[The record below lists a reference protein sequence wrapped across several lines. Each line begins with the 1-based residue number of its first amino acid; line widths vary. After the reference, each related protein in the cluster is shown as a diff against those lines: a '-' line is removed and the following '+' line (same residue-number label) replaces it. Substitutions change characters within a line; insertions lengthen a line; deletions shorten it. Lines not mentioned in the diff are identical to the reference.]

1 MRKHSHS
8 YLRYAVISLMAF
20 LTLFPVA
27 FLVLNSF
34 KSQTEI
40 VKTPMALP
48 KNFSFDYI
56 GTAIEKINIG
66 PSFILTL
73 VITLLSVALIILVSS
88 AAAWMMVRFKSRFST
103 FLLLCF
109 TASML
114 ILFQAIMYPLIS
126 IFDNMGLKNVPGLI
140 LMYGG
145 FGLSMSLF
153 LYHGFIKSIPV
164 SLEEAAIIDGASPI
178 QVYFQVIMPL
188 LKPTTMT
195 VIILNGMWIWND
207 YLLPFLVIGNSPIKT
222 LTLSVY
228 FAKIESGQYGNSWDL
243 IFPAVLITITP
254 VIIMFLFLQKNII
267 KGISPA
273 PTNACGT
280 RGGGSWKPKASSM
293 G

>member
-1 MRKHSHS
+1 MRKNANS
-8 YLRYAVISLMAF
+8 YLRYAVVTIMALF
-20 LTLFPVA
+20 TIFPVI

-48 KNFSFDYI
+48 TSFSFEYI
-56 GTAIEKINIG
+56 TTAIEKINIG

-73 VITLLSVALIILVSS
+73 VITVLSVGLIVLVSS
-88 AAAWMMVRFKSRFST
+88 AAAWMMVRFKSKFST
-103 FLLLCF
+103 ILLLAF

-114 ILFQAIMYPLIS
+114 IPFQAIMYPLIS

-153 LYHGFIKSIPV
+153 LYHGFIKSIPA

-178 QVYFQVIMPL
+178 QVYFNVIMPL

-207 YLLPFLVIGNSPIKT
+207 YLLPFLVIGNSPVKT

-267 KGISPA
+267 KGLA
-273 PTNACGT
+273 DGAV
-280 RGGGSWKPKASSM
+280 K
-293 G
+293 

>member
-1 MRKHSHS
+1 MKKQVHS
-8 YLRYAVISLMAF
+8 YLRYIVVTVMAL
-20 LTLFPVA
+20 LTLFPVV

-48 KNFSFDYI
+48 KSFSFEYI
-56 GTAIEKINIG
+56 TTAIEKINIG

-73 VITLLSVALIILVSS
+73 VITVLSVGLIVLVSS
-88 AAAWMMVRFKSRFST
+88 AAAWMMVRFKSKFST
-103 FLLLCF
+103 VLLLAF

-114 ILFQAIMYPLIS
+114 IPFQAIMYPLIS

-153 LYHGFIKSIPV
+153 LYHGFIKSIPA

-178 QVYFQVIMPL
+178 QVYFNVIMPL

-267 KGISPA
+267 KGLA
-273 PTNACGT
+273 DGAV
-280 RGGGSWKPKASSM
+280 K
-293 G
+293 

>member
-1 MRKHSHS
+1 MKKHSNS
-8 YLRYAVISLMAF
+8 YLRYAVIFLMTL

-48 KNFSFDYI
+48 KNFSFEYI

-66 PSFILTL
+66 PSFVLTL

-88 AAAWMMVRFKSRFST
+88 AAAWMMVRFKSKFST

-114 ILFQAIMYPLIS
+114 IPFQAIMYPLIS

-228 FAKIESGQYGNSWDL
+228 FAKIESGQYGISWDL

-267 KGISPA
+267 KGISDGA
-273 PTNACGT
+273 V
-280 RGGGSWKPKASSM
+280 K
-293 G
+293 

>member
-1 MRKHSHS
+1 MRKNANS
-8 YLRYAVISLMAF
+8 YLRYAVVTIMALF
-20 LTLFPVA
+20 TIFPVV

-48 KNFSFDYI
+48 KSYSFEYI
-56 GTAIEKINIG
+56 TTAIEKINIG

-73 VITLLSVALIILVSS
+73 VITVLSVGLIVLVSS
-88 AAAWMMVRFKSRFST
+88 AAAWMMVRFKSKFST
-103 FLLLCF
+103 ILLLAF

-114 ILFQAIMYPLIS
+114 IPFQAIMYPLIS

-153 LYHGFIKSIPV
+153 LYHGFIKSIPA

-178 QVYFQVIMPL
+178 QVYFNVIMPL

-207 YLLPFLVIGNSPIKT
+207 YLLPFLVIGNSPVKT

-267 KGISPA
+267 KGLA
-273 PTNACGT
+273 DGAV
-280 RGGGSWKPKASSM
+280 K
-293 G
+293 

>member
-1 MRKHSHS
+1 MKKHSNS
-8 YLRYAVISLMAF
+8 YLRYAVIILMTL

-48 KNFSFDYI
+48 KNFSFEYI

-66 PSFILTL
+66 PSFVLTL

-88 AAAWMMVRFKSRFST
+88 AAAWMMVRFKSKFST

-114 ILFQAIMYPLIS
+114 IPFQAIMYPLIS

-267 KGISPA
+267 KGISDGA
-273 PTNACGT
+273 V
-280 RGGGSWKPKASSM
+280 K
-293 G
+293 

>member
-1 MRKHSHS
+1 MRKNKNS
-8 YLRYAVISLMAF
+8 YLRYAIITIMA
-20 LTLFPVA
+20 LFTIFPIV

-48 KNFSFDYI
+48 KNFSFEYI
-56 GTAIEKINIG
+56 LTAIEKINIG
-66 PSFILTL
+66 SSFVLTL
-73 VITLLSVALIILVSS
+73 VITVLSVALIIFISS
-88 AAAWMMVRFKSRFST
+88 AAAWMMVRFKSKFST
-103 FLLLCF
+103 ILLLAF

-114 ILFQAIMYPLIS
+114 IPFQAIMYPLIS

-153 LYHGFIKSIPV
+153 LYHGFIKGIPA

-178 QVYFQVIMPL
+178 QVYFNVIMPL

-207 YLLPFLVIGNSPIKT
+207 YLLPFLVIGNSPVKT

-267 KGISPA
+267 KGLA
-273 PTNACGT
+273 DGAV
-280 RGGGSWKPKASSM
+280 K
-293 G
+293 

>member
-1 MRKHSHS
+1 MRKNANS
-8 YLRYAVISLMAF
+8 YLRYAVVTIMALF
-20 LTLFPVA
+20 TIFPVV

-48 KNFSFDYI
+48 KSFSFEYI
-56 GTAIEKINIG
+56 TTAIEKINIV

-73 VITLLSVALIILVSS
+73 VITVLSVGLIVLVSS
-88 AAAWMMVRFKSRFST
+88 AAAWMMVRFKSKFST
-103 FLLLCF
+103 ILLLAF

-114 ILFQAIMYPLIS
+114 IPFQAIMYPLIS

-153 LYHGFIKSIPV
+153 LYHGFIKSIPA

-178 QVYFQVIMPL
+178 QVYFNVIMPL

-207 YLLPFLVIGNSPIKT
+207 YLLPFLVIGNSPVKT

-267 KGISPA
+267 KGLA
-273 PTNACGT
+273 DGAV
-280 RGGGSWKPKASSM
+280 K
-293 G
+293 

>member
-1 MRKHSHS
+1 
-8 YLRYAVISLMAF
+8 MALF
-20 LTLFPVA
+20 TLFPVV

-40 VKTPMALP
+40 VKSPMAFP
-48 KNFSFDYI
+48 QNFSFEYI
-56 GTAIEKINIG
+56 QTAIEKINIG
-66 PSFILTL
+66 SSFVLTL
-73 VITLLSVALIILVSS
+73 VITVLSVALIILVSS
-88 AAAWMMVRFKSRFST
+88 AAAWMMVRFKSKLST
-103 FLLLCF
+103 VLLLCF

-114 ILFQAIMYPLIS
+114 IPFQAIMYPLIS

-153 LYHGFIKSIPV
+153 LYHGFIKSIPA
-164 SLEEAAIIDGASPI
+164 SLEEAAIIDGASPF
-178 QVYFQVIMPL
+178 QVYFKVIMPL

-254 VIIMFLFLQKNII
+254 VILMFLFLQKNII
-267 KGISPA
+267 KGIA
-273 PTNACGT
+273 DGAV
-280 RGGGSWKPKASSM
+280 K
-293 G
+293 

>member
-1 MRKHSHS
+1 MKKHIQS
-8 YLRYAVISLMAF
+8 YLRYTIVTIMA
-20 LTLFPVA
+20 LVTLFPVA

-40 VKTPMALP
+40 VKSPMALP
-48 KNFSFDYI
+48 KNFSFEYI
-56 GTAIEKINIG
+56 TTAIEKINIG
-66 PSFILTL
+66 PSFLLTL
-73 VITLLSVALIILVSS
+73 IITVLSVSLIVLVSS
-88 AAAWMMVRFKSRFST
+88 AAAWMMVRFKSKFST

-114 ILFQAIMYPLIS
+114 IPFQAIMYPLIS

-140 LMYGG
+140 IMYGG

-153 LYHGFIKSIPV
+153 LYHGFIKSIPA

-178 QVYFQVIMPL
+178 QVYFNVIMPL

-207 YLLPFLVIGNSPIKT
+207 YLLPFLVIGNSPSKT

-228 FAKIESGQYGNSWDL
+228 FAKLESGQYGNSWDL

-267 KGISPA
+267 KGLSDGA
-273 PTNACGT
+273 V
-280 RGGGSWKPKASSM
+280 K
-293 G
+293 

>member
-1 MRKHSHS
+1 MKKHSNS
-8 YLRYAVISLMAF
+8 YLRYAVIILMTL

-48 KNFSFDYI
+48 KNFSFEYI

-66 PSFILTL
+66 PSFVLTL
-73 VITLLSVALIILVSS
+73 VITLLSVSLIILVSS
-88 AAAWMMVRFKSRFST
+88 AAAWMMVRFKSKVST
-103 FLLLCF
+103 VLLLCF

-114 ILFQAIMYPLIS
+114 IPFQAIMYPLIS

-267 KGISPA
+267 KGISDGA
-273 PTNACGT
+273 V
-280 RGGGSWKPKASSM
+280 K
-293 G
+293 

>member
-1 MRKHSHS
+1 MRKNANS
-8 YLRYAVISLMAF
+8 YLRYAVVTIMALF
-20 LTLFPVA
+20 TIFPVV

-48 KNFSFDYI
+48 KSFSFEYI
-56 GTAIEKINIG
+56 TTAIEKINIG

-73 VITLLSVALIILVSS
+73 VITVLSVGLIVLVSS
-88 AAAWMMVRFKSRFST
+88 AAAWMMVRFKSKFST
-103 FLLLCF
+103 ILLLAF

-114 ILFQAIMYPLIS
+114 IPFQAIMYPLIS

-153 LYHGFIKSIPV
+153 LYHGFIKSIPA

-178 QVYFQVIMPL
+178 QVYFNVIMPL

-207 YLLPFLVIGNSPIKT
+207 YLLPFLVIGNSPVKT

-267 KGISPA
+267 KGLA
-273 PTNACGT
+273 DGAV
-280 RGGGSWKPKASSM
+280 K
-293 G
+293 

>member
-1 MRKHSHS
+1 MRKNANS
-8 YLRYAVISLMAF
+8 YLRYAVVTIMALF
-20 LTLFPVA
+20 TIFPVV

-48 KNFSFDYI
+48 RSFSFEYI
-56 GTAIEKINIG
+56 ATAIEKINIG

-73 VITLLSVALIILVSS
+73 VITVLSVGLIVLVSS
-88 AAAWMMVRFKSRFST
+88 AAAWMMVRFKSKFST
-103 FLLLCF
+103 ILLLAF

-114 ILFQAIMYPLIS
+114 IPFQAIMYPLIS

-153 LYHGFIKSIPV
+153 LYHGFIKSIPA

-178 QVYFQVIMPL
+178 QVYFNVIMPL

-207 YLLPFLVIGNSPIKT
+207 YLLPFLVIGNSPVKT

-267 KGISPA
+267 KGLA
-273 PTNACGT
+273 DGAV
-280 RGGGSWKPKASSM
+280 K
-293 G
+293 

>member
-114 ILFQAIMYPLIS
+114 IPFQAIMYPLIS

-267 KGISPA
+267 KGISDGA
-273 PTNACGT
+273 V
-280 RGGGSWKPKASSM
+280 K
-293 G
+293 

>member
-1 MRKHSHS
+1 MKKHSNS
-8 YLRYAVISLMAF
+8 FLRYAVIILMTL

-48 KNFSFDYI
+48 KNFSFEYI

-66 PSFILTL
+66 PSFVLTL
-73 VITLLSVALIILVSS
+73 VITLLSVSLIILVSS
-88 AAAWMMVRFKSRFST
+88 AAAWMMVRFKSKVST
-103 FLLLCF
+103 VLLLCF

-114 ILFQAIMYPLIS
+114 IPFQAIMYPLIS

-267 KGISPA
+267 KGISDGA
-273 PTNACGT
+273 V
-280 RGGGSWKPKASSM
+280 K
-293 G
+293 

>member
-1 MRKHSHS
+1 MKKHSNS
-8 YLRYAVISLMAF
+8 FLRYAVIILMTL

-48 KNFSFDYI
+48 KNFSFEYI

-66 PSFILTL
+66 PSFVLTL
-73 VITLLSVALIILVSS
+73 VITLLSVSLIILVSS
-88 AAAWMMVRFKSRFST
+88 AAAWMMVRFKSKVST
-103 FLLLCF
+103 VLLLCF

-114 ILFQAIMYPLIS
+114 IPFQAIMYPLIS

-164 SLEEAAIIDGASPI
+164 YLEEAAIIDGASPI

-267 KGISPA
+267 KGISDGA
-273 PTNACGT
+273 V
-280 RGGGSWKPKASSM
+280 K
-293 G
+293 

>member
-1 MRKHSHS
+1 MKKHSNS
-8 YLRYAVISLMAF
+8 YLRYAVIFLMTL

-48 KNFSFDYI
+48 KNFSFEYI

-66 PSFILTL
+66 PSFVLTL

-88 AAAWMMVRFKSRFST
+88 AAAWMMVRFKSKFST

-114 ILFQAIMYPLIS
+114 IPFQAIMYPLIS
-126 IFDNMGLKNVPGLI
+126 IFDNMGLKNVHGLI

-267 KGISPA
+267 KGISDGA
-273 PTNACGT
+273 V
-280 RGGGSWKPKASSM
+280 K
-293 G
+293 

>member
-1 MRKHSHS
+1 MKKNSNS
-8 YLRYAVISLMAF
+8 YLRYTAVTIMA
-20 LTLFPVA
+20 LITIFPIV

-48 KNFSFDYI
+48 KGLSFEYLA
-56 GTAIEKINIG
+56 TAIEKINII

-73 VITLLSVALIILVSS
+73 VITVLSVGLIVLVSS
-88 AAAWMMVRFKSRFST
+88 LAAWMMVRFKSKFAT
-103 FLLLCF
+103 ILLLVF

-114 ILFQAIMYPLIS
+114 IPFQAIMYPLIS

-153 LYHGFIKSIPV
+153 LYHGFIKSIPA
-164 SLEEAAIIDGASPI
+164 SLEESAIIDGASPV
-178 QVYFQVIMPL
+178 QVYFNVIMPL

-228 FAKIESGQYGNSWDL
+228 FAKIKSGQYGNSWDL

-254 VIIMFLFLQKNII
+254 VILMFLFLQKNII
-267 KGISPA
+267 KGLA
-273 PTNACGT
+273 DGAV
-280 RGGGSWKPKASSM
+280 K
-293 G
+293 

>member
-1 MRKHSHS
+1 MT
-8 YLRYAVISLMAF
+8 L

-48 KNFSFDYI
+48 KNFSFEYI

-66 PSFILTL
+66 PSFVLTL

-88 AAAWMMVRFKSRFST
+88 AAAWMMVRFKSKFST

-114 ILFQAIMYPLIS
+114 IPFQAIMYPLIS

-267 KGISPA
+267 KGISDGA
-273 PTNACGT
+273 V
-280 RGGGSWKPKASSM
+280 K
-293 G
+293 

>member
-1 MRKHSHS
+1 MRKNANS
-8 YLRYAVISLMAF
+8 YLRYLVVTVMAL
-20 LTLFPVA
+20 LTLFPVV

-48 KNFSFDYI
+48 RSFSFEYI
-56 GTAIEKINIG
+56 TTAIEKINIG

-73 VITLLSVALIILVSS
+73 VITVLSVGLIVLVSS
-88 AAAWMMVRFKSRFST
+88 AAAWMMVRFKSKFST
-103 FLLLCF
+103 ILLLAF

-114 ILFQAIMYPLIS
+114 IPFQAIMYPLIS

-153 LYHGFIKSIPV
+153 LYHGFIKSIPA

-178 QVYFQVIMPL
+178 QVYFNVIMPL

-207 YLLPFLVIGNSPIKT
+207 YLLPFLVIGNSPVKT

-267 KGISPA
+267 KGLA
-273 PTNACGT
+273 DGAV
-280 RGGGSWKPKASSM
+280 K
-293 G
+293 

>member
-1 MRKHSHS
+1 
-8 YLRYAVISLMAF
+8 MAF

-114 ILFQAIMYPLIS
+114 IPFQAIMYPLIS

-267 KGISPA
+267 KGISDGA
-273 PTNACGT
+273 V
-280 RGGGSWKPKASSM
+280 K
-293 G
+293 